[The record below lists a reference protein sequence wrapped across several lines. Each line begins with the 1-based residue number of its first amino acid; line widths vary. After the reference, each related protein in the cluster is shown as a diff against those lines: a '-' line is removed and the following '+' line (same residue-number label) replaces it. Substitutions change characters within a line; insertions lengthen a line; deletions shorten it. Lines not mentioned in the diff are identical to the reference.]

1 MEKKWGGGV
10 RDRAQNSHTVTGGGR
25 VLTRSKGLLRWEN
38 LTGGEKKSKPFVER
52 LQLDGSTNSK

>member
-1 MEKKWGGGV
+1 MEKKGGV
-10 RDRAQNSHTVTGGGR
+10 HRAQNSHTVTGGGR

-38 LTGGEKKSKPFVER
+38 LPGGESKPFVER